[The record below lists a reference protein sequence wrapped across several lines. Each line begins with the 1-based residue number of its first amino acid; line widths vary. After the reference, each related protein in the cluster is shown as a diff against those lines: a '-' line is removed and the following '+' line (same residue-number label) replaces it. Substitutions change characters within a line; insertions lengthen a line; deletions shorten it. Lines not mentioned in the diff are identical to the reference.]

1 MPGRVEHDR
10 KDGYD
15 RKAGQDGKVGQDG
28 MVGQDGKDR
37 QDGHDEG
44 RSGRTGRTAKGA
56 FGGENVATE
65 DQKVRQCY
73 DLGHFRAHGETG
85 VSLNC

>member
-15 RKAGQDGKVGQDG
+15 RKAGQD
-28 MVGQDGKDR
+28 
-37 QDGHDEG
+37 EG
-44 RSGRTGRTAKGA
+44 WPGRTGRTGRTAKGA

>member
-1 MPGRVEHDR
+1 MV
-10 KDGYD
+10 
-15 RKAGQDGKVGQDG
+15 GQDGKVGQDG
-28 MVGQDGKDR
+28 MAGQD
-37 QDGHDEG
+37 EG
-44 RSGRTGRTAKGA
+44 WSGRTAKGA

>member
-15 RKAGQDGKVGQDG
+15 RKAGQDGMDGMAGYDRKAGQD
-28 MVGQDGKDR
+28 
-37 QDGHDEG
+37 EG
-44 RSGRTGRTAKGA
+44 WSGRTGRTAKGA

-73 DLGHFRAHGETG
+73 GLGHFRAHGETG

>member
-1 MPGRVEHDR
+1 MPGRVEKDGQDR
-10 KDGYD
+10 KDG
-15 RKAGQDGKVGQDG
+15 Q
-28 MVGQDGKDR
+28 
-37 QDGHDEG
+37 DEG
-44 RSGRTGRTAKGA
+44 WSGMTGRTGRTAKGA

>member
-1 MPGRVEHDR
+1 MPGRVEQDGMA
-10 KDGYD
+10 GYD
-15 RKAGQDGKVGQDG
+15 RKAGQD
-28 MVGQDGKDR
+28 
-37 QDGHDEG
+37 EG
-44 RSGRTGRTAKGA
+44 WSGRTGRTAKGA

-73 DLGHFRAHGETG
+73 GLGHFRAHGETG

>member
-1 MPGRVEHDR
+1 MHGRVES
-10 KDGYD
+10 
-15 RKAGQDGKVGQDG
+15 
-28 MVGQDGKDR
+28 MT
-37 QDGHDEG
+37 
-44 RSGRTGRTAKGA
+44 GRTGMTGKPGRTGWPGRMGWPAKGA

>member
-1 MPGRVEHDR
+1 
-10 KDGYD
+10 
-15 RKAGQDGKVGQDG
+15 
-28 MVGQDGKDR
+28 MVGQDGKDG
-37 QDGHDEG
+37 QDGMAGQDEG
-44 RSGRTGRTAKGA
+44 WSGRTGRTAKGA

>member
-15 RKAGQDGKVGQDG
+15 RKAGQD
-28 MVGQDGKDR
+28 
-37 QDGHDEG
+37 EG
-44 RSGRTGRTAKGA
+44 WPGRMGWSGRTGRTAKGA

-73 DLGHFRAHGETG
+73 GLGHFRAHGETG